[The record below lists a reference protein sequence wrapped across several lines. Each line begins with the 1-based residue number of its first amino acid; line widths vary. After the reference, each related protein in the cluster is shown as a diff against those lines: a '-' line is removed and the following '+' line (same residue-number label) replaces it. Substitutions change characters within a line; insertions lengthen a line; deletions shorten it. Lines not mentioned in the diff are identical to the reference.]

1 MEKGVASSL
10 SKATLDYN
18 KPPYSAS
25 PNLQEATIVLFSLS
39 PSAIGALIAQV
50 DGDDVE

>member
-1 MEKGVASSL
+1 MGKGVASSL
-10 SKATLDYN
+10 SKATSDYN

-25 PNLQEATIVLFSLS
+25 PNLQEATVVLFSLS

-50 DGDDVE
+50 DGDGVE

>member
-18 KPPYSAS
+18 KHPYSAS
-25 PNLQEATIVLFSLS
+25 PNLQEATVVLFSLS
-39 PSAIGALIAQV
+39 PSTIGALIAQV